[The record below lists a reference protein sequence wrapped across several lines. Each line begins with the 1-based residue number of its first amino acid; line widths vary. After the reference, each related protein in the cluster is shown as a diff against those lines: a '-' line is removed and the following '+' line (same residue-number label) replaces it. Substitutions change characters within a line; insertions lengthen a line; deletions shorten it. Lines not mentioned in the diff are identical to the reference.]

1 MLSYRHSFH
10 AGNFADVIK
19 HIVLVEILQHLC
31 RKETPFDFI
40 DTHAGAGLFDLGSEH
55 AGKLQEFNDGI
66 AKLAQPHS
74 SELWPELAAYFA
86 VLNSYNSPGHPPG
99 KLQHY
104 PGSPMIA
111 RHFLRAK
118 DRAWLFEL
126 HPADF
131 EILQGNVAGDRRVK
145 VAREDGFHGLLGLL
159 PPLSRRALV
168 LIDPAY
174 EVKDDFLQVVKT
186 CTRAWKKFAT
196 GIYVVWYPVVQRERI
211 DELASRFVNSGIR
224 NIQRFELGLTADTA
238 ARGLTAAGLVVINP
252 PWLLMERMSALL
264 PRLVAALGR
273 DDGAFFKADT
283 LVEE

>member
-66 AKLAQPHS
+66 AKLAQP
-74 SELWPELAAYFA
+74 EWPELAAYFA
-86 VLNSYNSPGHPPG
+86 VLNSYNSPGNSPG

-111 RHFLRAK
+111 RHFLRAR
-118 DRAWLFEL
+118 DREWLFEL

-131 EILQGNVAGDRRVK
+131 EILQSNVAGDRRVK

-196 GIYVVWYPVVQRERI
+196 GIYVVWYPVVERARI

-238 ARGLTAAGLVVINP
+238 ARGLTAAGLIVINP
-252 PWLLMERMSALL
+252 PWTLMERMTALL

>member
-31 RKETPFDFI
+31 RKDTPFDYI

-55 AGKLQEFNDGI
+55 AGKLQEFRDGI
-66 AKLAQPHS
+66 ARLTQ
-74 SELWPELAAYFA
+74 SEWPELAAYFA
-86 VLNSYNSPGHPPG
+86 VLNHYNSPDE
-99 KLQHY
+99 LQHY

-111 RHFLRAK
+111 RHFLRSR
-118 DRAWLFEL
+118 DREWLFEL

-131 EILQGNVAGDRRVK
+131 EILQGNVAGDRRIK
-145 VAREDGFHGLLGLL
+145 VAQEDGFQGLLRLL

-186 CTRAWKKFAT
+186 CTRAWQKFAT
-196 GIYVVWYPVVQRERI
+196 GVYVAWYPVVDRERI
-211 DELASRFVNSGIR
+211 DELESRFVNSGIR

-238 ARGLTAAGLVVINP
+238 ARGLTAAGVVVINP
-252 PWLLMERMSALL
+252 PWLLMEKMTALL
-264 PRLVAALGR
+264 PRLVATLGR

>member
-31 RKETPFDFI
+31 RKDSPFDYI
-40 DTHAGAGLFDLGSEH
+40 DTHAGAGLFDLGSEN
-55 AGKLQEFNDGI
+55 AVKLQEFRDGI
-66 AKLAQPHS
+66 AKLTQP
-74 SELWPELAAYFA
+74 EWPELAAYFA
-86 VLNSYNSPGHPPG
+86 VLSEYNSPG

-104 PGSPMIA
+104 PGSPLIA
-111 RHFLRAK
+111 RHFLRTR
-118 DRAWLFEL
+118 DREWLFEL

-131 EILQGNVAGDRRVK
+131 ATLQDNVAGDRRIK
-145 VAREDGFHGLLGLL
+145 VAREDGFQGLLRVL

-174 EVKDDFLQVVKT
+174 EVKDDFLQVVDT

-196 GIYVVWYPVVQRERI
+196 GIYLVWYPVVERERI
-211 DELASRFVNSGIR
+211 NELESRFVSSGMR

-238 ARGLTAAGLVVINP
+238 ARGLTAAGLIVINP
-252 PWLLMERMSALL
+252 PWPLMEKMQALL
-264 PRLVAALGR
+264 PRLIAALRKDEG
-273 DDGAFFKADT
+273 GFFKADT
-283 LVEE
+283 LVDE

>member
-31 RKETPFDFI
+31 RKETPFDYI
-40 DTHAGAGLFDLGSEH
+40 DTHAGAGLFDLDSEH

-66 AKLAQPHS
+66 AKLTQT
-74 SELWPELAAYFA
+74 EWPELAAYFA

-145 VAREDGFHGLLGLL
+145 VACEDGFQGLLRLL

-174 EVKDDFLQVVKT
+174 EVKDDFLQVVKI

-196 GIYVVWYPVVQRERI
+196 GIYVIWYPVVERARI
-211 DELASRFVNSGIR
+211 DELTSGFVNSGIR
-224 NIQRFELGLTADTA
+224 NIQRFELGITADTA
-238 ARGLTAAGLVVINP
+238 ARGLTATGLIVINP
-252 PWLLMERMSALL
+252 PWPLTEKMQALL
-264 PRLVAALGR
+264 PRLLEVLRKDEG
-273 DDGAFFKADT
+273 GFFKADT

>member
-31 RKETPFDFI
+31 RKDAPFDYI

-55 AGKLQEFNDGI
+55 AGKLQEFRNGI
-66 AKLAQPHS
+66 ARLATPPS

-86 VLNSYNSPGHPPG
+86 VLNQYNSPGE
-99 KLQHY
+99 LQHY
-104 PGSPMIA
+104 PGSPIIA
-111 RHFLRAK
+111 RHFLRAR
-118 DRAWLFEL
+118 DREWLFEL

-131 EILQGNVAGDRRVK
+131 AILQGNVAGDRRIK
-145 VAREDGFHGLLGLL
+145 VAQEDGFQGLLRLL

-186 CTRAWKKFAT
+186 CTRAWQKFAT
-196 GIYVVWYPVVQRERI
+196 GIYVAWYPVVDRERI
-211 DELASRFVNSGIR
+211 DELESRFVNSGIR

-238 ARGLTAAGLVVINP
+238 ARGLTAAGVVVVNP
-252 PWLLMERMSALL
+252 PWTLMENMTALL
-264 PRLVAALGR
+264 PRLVATLGR
-273 DDGAFFKADT
+273 DDSAFFRADT

>member
-31 RKETPFDFI
+31 RKDTPFDYI

-55 AGKLQEFNDGI
+55 AGKLQEFNDGV
-66 AKLAQPHS
+66 AKLTQP
-74 SELWPELAAYFA
+74 EWPELTAYFT
-86 VLNSYNSPGHPPG
+86 VLNSYNSPGNSSG

-111 RHFLRAK
+111 RHFLRAR
-118 DRAWLFEL
+118 DREWLFEL

-131 EILQGNVAGDRRVK
+131 ATLQGNVAGDRRIK
-145 VAREDGFHGLLGLL
+145 VAQEDGFQSLLRLL

-186 CTRAWKKFAT
+186 CTRAWQKFAT
-196 GIYVVWYPVVQRERI
+196 GIYLAWYPVVDRERI
-211 DELASRFVNSGIR
+211 DELESRFVNSGIR
-224 NIQRFELGLTADTA
+224 NIQRFELGLTADTT
-238 ARGLTAAGLVVINP
+238 ARGLTAAGVVVINP
-252 PWLLMERMSALL
+252 PWLLMEKMTALL

-273 DDGAFFKADT
+273 DDGAFFRADT

>member
-31 RKETPFDFI
+31 RKDSPFDYI

-55 AGKLQEFNDGI
+55 AGKLQEFRDGI
-66 AKLAQPHS
+66 AKLMPP
-74 SELWPELAAYFA
+74 EWPELAAYFA
-86 VLNSYNSPGHPPG
+86 VLNSYNSPG

-111 RHFLRAK
+111 RHFLRAR
-118 DRAWLFEL
+118 DREWLFEL

-131 EILQGNVAGDRRVK
+131 AILQGNVAGDRRVK
-145 VAREDGFHGLLGLL
+145 VAREDGFQGLSGLL

-196 GIYVVWYPVVQRERI
+196 GIYVVWYPVVERERI
-211 DELASRFVNSGIR
+211 DELASRFVNSGMR

-238 ARGLTAAGLVVINP
+238 ARGLTAAGLIVINP
-252 PWLLMERMSALL
+252 PWTLMERMSVLL
-264 PRLVAALGR
+264 PRLVATLGR
-273 DDGAFFKADT
+273 DAGAFFKAET
-283 LVEE
+283 LVDD

>member
-31 RKETPFDFI
+31 RKDAPFDYI
-40 DTHAGAGLFDLGSEH
+40 DTHAGAGLFDLSSEH
-55 AGKLQEFNDGI
+55 AGKLQEFRNGI
-66 AKLAQPHS
+66 ARLATPPS
-74 SELWPELAAYFA
+74 PELWPELAAYFT
-86 VLNSYNSPGHPPG
+86 VLNHYNSPGE
-99 KLQHY
+99 LQHY

-111 RHFLRAK
+111 LHFLRAR
-118 DRAWLFEL
+118 DREWLFEL

-131 EILQGNVAGDRRVK
+131 AILQGNVAGDRRIK
-145 VAREDGFHGLLGLL
+145 VAQEDGFQGLLRLL

-186 CTRAWKKFAT
+186 CTRAWQKFPT
-196 GIYVVWYPVVQRERI
+196 GIYIVWYPVVDRERI
-211 DELASRFVNSGIR
+211 DELESRFVNSGIR

-238 ARGLTAAGLVVINP
+238 ARGLTAAGVVVINP
-252 PWLLMERMSALL
+252 PWTLMGKMTTLL
-264 PRLVAALGR
+264 PRLLDALR
-273 DDGAFFKADT
+273 KDEDGFFKADT
-283 LVEE
+283 LVPQ